1 MINRRS
7 INRSLAG
14 AAFAFG
20 VSALAF
26 SAPAFAQTKWNLPGA
41 YPADNPHSENLVLFA
56 KDVEA
61 ATGGKLVI
69 TVHPNASL
77 FKAPEIKRA
86 VASGQA
92 QMGEVLMSIHENED
106 PIFGIDVVPFLATSF
121 ADSLKLYKASKAAVE
136 KKLDSQGIKLLFM
149 VPWAPQGVYAKKD
162 INSVEDMKGL
172 KWRSYNVG
180 TARLGELLGMQSV
193 TIQAAELPQAL
204 ATGVVNSFMSS
215 GGTGYDSKV
224 WESLTHFYD
233 TQAWIPKD
241 ATFVNKAAFNA
252 LDKATQDAI
261 LKAAAVAEERGWKM
275 WQEKAGWYL
284 DQLKAKGMK
293 VQAPSAELAA
303 GFKKAGDTL
312 TSDWLKKAGADGQA
326 IVDAYKKM

>member
-1 MINRRS
+1 MIDRRT
-7 INRSLAG
+7 LT
-14 AAFAFG
+14 AAALAFG

-26 SAPAFAQTKWNLPGA
+26 AAPAAAQTKWNLPAA
-41 YPADNPHSENLVLFA
+41 YPADNPHSENLTLFA

-61 ATGGKLVI
+61 ATGGKLAI
-69 TVHPNASL
+69 TVHPGASL

-86 VASGQA
+86 VQSGQA
-92 QMGEVLMSIHENED
+92 QMGEVLLSIHENED
-106 PIFGIDVVPFLATSF
+106 PVYGIDVVPFLATSF
-121 ADSLKLYKASKAAVE
+121 ADAKKLYAASKAAVE
-136 KKLDSQGIKLLFM
+136 KKLDSQGVKLLFM
-149 VPWAPQGVYAKKD
+149 VPWAPQGVYTKKELNTID
-162 INSVEDMKGL
+162 DMKGL

-180 TARLGELLGMQSV
+180 TARLGDLLGMQSV

-233 TQAWIPKD
+233 VQAWIPKN
-241 ATFVNKAAFNA
+241 ATFVNKAAFNG

-261 LKAAAVAEERGWKM
+261 LKASADAEARGWKM
-275 WQEKAGWYL
+275 WEEKSGWYL
-284 DQLKAKGMK
+284 EQLKAKGMK

-312 TSDWLKKAGADGQA
+312 TGDWLKKAGADGQA

>member
-1 MINRRS
+1 MIDRRT
-7 INRSLAG
+7 LT
-14 AAFAFG
+14 AAALAFG

-26 SAPAFAQTKWNLPGA
+26 AAPAAAQTKWNLPAA
-41 YPADNPHSENLVLFA
+41 YPADNPHSENLTLFA

-61 ATGGKLVI
+61 ATGGKLAI
-69 TVHPNASL
+69 TVHPGASL

-86 VASGQA
+86 VQSGQA
-92 QMGEVLMSIHENED
+92 QMGEVLLSIHENED
-106 PIFGIDVVPFLATSF
+106 PVYGIDVVPFLATSF
-121 ADSLKLYKASKAAVE
+121 ADAKKLYAASKAAVE
-136 KKLDSQGIKLLFM
+136 KKLDSQGVKLLFM
-149 VPWAPQGVYAKKD
+149 VPWAPQGVYTKKELNTID
-162 INSVEDMKGL
+162 DMKGL

-180 TARLGELLGMQSV
+180 TARLGDLLGMQSV

-233 TQAWIPKD
+233 VQAWIPKN
-241 ATFVNKAAFNA
+241 ATFVNKAAFNG

-261 LKAAAVAEERGWKM
+261 LKASADAEARGWKM
-275 WQEKAGWYL
+275 WEEKSGWYL
-284 DQLKAKGMK
+284 EQLKAKGMK
-293 VQAPSAELAA
+293 VQAPSAELTA

-312 TSDWLKKAGADGQA
+312 TGDWLKKAGADGQA

>member
-1 MINRRS
+1 MINRRTFT
-7 INRSLAG
+7 A

-26 SAPAFAQTKWNLPGA
+26 AAPAAAQTKWNLPAA

-61 ATGGKLVI
+61 ATGGKLTI
-69 TVHPNASL
+69 TVHPGASL

-86 VASGQA
+86 VQSGQA
-92 QMGEVLMSIHENED
+92 QMGEVLISIHENED
-106 PIFGIDVVPFLATSF
+106 PVFGIDTVPFLATSF
-121 ADSLKLYKASKAAVE
+121 SDAMKLYKASKAATE
-136 KKLDSQGIKLLFM
+136 KKLDAQGIKLLFM

-162 INSVEDMKGL
+162 LNTIEDMKGM

-233 TQAWIPKD
+233 VQAWIPKD

-261 LKAAAVAEERGWKM
+261 LKAAATAEERGWKM
-275 WQEKAGWYL
+275 WQDKAGWYL
-284 DQLKAKGMK
+284 EQLKAKGMK
-293 VQAPSAELAA
+293 VQAPSPELAA
-303 GFKKAGDTL
+303 GFKKAGETL
-312 TSDWLKKAGADGQA
+312 TADWLKKAGADGQA

>member
-1 MINRRS
+1 MINRRV
-7 INRSLAG
+7 LT
-14 AAFAFG
+14 AALAFG

-26 SAPAFAQTKWNLPGA
+26 AMPASAQTKWNLPAA
-41 YPADNPHSENLVLFA
+41 YPSDNPHSENLVLFA

-61 ATGGKLVI
+61 ATSGKLQI
-69 TVHPNASL
+69 AVHPNASL

-92 QMGEVLMSIHENED
+92 QMGEILMSIHENED

-121 ADSLKLYKASKAAVE
+121 ADSMKLYKASKAAVE
-136 KKLDSQGIKLLFM
+136 KKLDAQGIKLLFM
-149 VPWAPQGVYAKKD
+149 VPWAPQGVYTKKD
-162 INSVEDMKGL
+162 INTIEDMKGL
-172 KWRSYNVG
+172 KWRAYNVG

-215 GGTGYDSKV
+215 GGTGYDSKA
-224 WESLTHFYD
+224 WESLSHFYD
-233 TQAWIPKD
+233 VQAWIPKD

-261 LKAAAVAEERGWKM
+261 LKAAATAEERGWKM
-275 WQEKAGWYL
+275 WQDKAGWYL
-284 DQLKAKGMK
+284 EQLKAKGMK
-293 VQAPSAELAA
+293 VQAPSPALAA
-303 GFKKAGDTL
+303 GFKKAGETL
-312 TSDWLKKAGADGQA
+312 TADWLKKAGAEGQA

>member
-1 MINRRS
+1 MIDRRT
-7 INRSLAG
+7 LT
-14 AAFAFG
+14 AAALAFG

-26 SAPAFAQTKWNLPGA
+26 AAPAAAQTKWNLPAA
-41 YPADNPHSENLVLFA
+41 YPADNPHSENLTLFA

-61 ATGGKLVI
+61 ATGGKLAI
-69 TVHPNASL
+69 TVHPGASL

-86 VASGQA
+86 VQSGQA
-92 QMGEVLMSIHENED
+92 QMGEVLLSIHENED
-106 PIFGIDVVPFLATSF
+106 PVYGIDVVPFLATSF
-121 ADSLKLYKASKAAVE
+121 ADAKKLYAASKAAVE
-136 KKLDSQGIKLLFM
+136 KKLDSQGVKLLFM
-149 VPWAPQGVYAKKD
+149 VPWAPQGVYTKKELNTID
-162 INSVEDMKGL
+162 DMKGL

-180 TARLGELLGMQSV
+180 TARLGDLLGMQSV

-233 TQAWIPKD
+233 VQAWIPKN
-241 ATFVNKAAFNA
+241 ATFVNKAAFNG

-261 LKAAAVAEERGWKM
+261 LKAAADAEARGWKM
-275 WQEKAGWYL
+275 WEEKSGWYL
-284 DQLKAKGMK
+284 EQLKAKGMK

-312 TSDWLKKAGADGQA
+312 TGDWLKKAGADGQA

>member
-1 MINRRS
+1 MINRRTFTT
-7 INRSLAG
+7 
-14 AAFAFG
+14 AALAFG

-26 SAPAFAQTKWNLPGA
+26 AAPAAAQTKWNLPAA

-61 ATGGKLVI
+61 ATSGKLAI
-69 TVHPNASL
+69 TVHPGASL

-86 VASGQA
+86 VQSGQA
-92 QMGEVLMSIHENED
+92 QMGEVLLSIHENED

-121 ADSLKLYKASKAAVE
+121 PDAKKLYTASKAAVE
-136 KKLDSQGIKLLFM
+136 KKLDAQGVKLLFM

-162 INSVEDMKGL
+162 INTIEDMKGL

-180 TARLGELLGMQSV
+180 TARLGDLLGMQSV

-224 WESLTHFYD
+224 WDSLTHFYD
-233 TQAWIPKD
+233 VQAWIPKD
-241 ATFVNKAAFNA
+241 ATFVNKAAFNG

-261 LKAAAVAEERGWKM
+261 LKAAATAEERGWKM
-275 WQEKAGWYL
+275 WQEKSGWYL

-293 VQAPSAELAA
+293 VQAPSAELAT

-312 TSDWLKKAGADGQA
+312 TADWLKKAGADGQA
-326 IVDAYKKM
+326 IIDAYKKM

>member
-1 MINRRS
+1 MINRRT
-7 INRSLAG
+7 LAA

-20 VSALAF
+20 ASALAMA
-26 SAPAFAQTKWNLPGA
+26 APAAAQTKWNLPAA

-61 ATGGKLVI
+61 ATGGKLAI

-92 QMGEVLMSIHENED
+92 QMGEVLLSIHENED

-121 ADSLKLYKASKAAVE
+121 ADAKKLYVASKPAIE
-136 KKLDSQGIKLLFM
+136 KKLDAQGIKLLFM
-149 VPWAPQGVYAKKD
+149 VPWAPQGVYTKKD
-162 INSVEDMKGL
+162 LNTIEDMKGL

-224 WESLTHFYD
+224 WESLDHFYD
-233 TQAWIPKD
+233 VQAWIPKD
-241 ATFVNKAAFNA
+241 ATFVNKAAFAA
-252 LDKATQDAI
+252 LDKPTQDAL
-261 LKAAAVAEERGWKM
+261 LKAAAEAEARGWKM
-275 WQEKAGWYL
+275 WEEKTNWYL

-293 VQAPSAELAA
+293 IQKPSEALAA
-303 GFKKAGDTL
+303 GFKKAGETL
-312 TSDWLKKAGADGQA
+312 TADWLKKAGADGQA

>member
-1 MINRRS
+1 MINRRTFT
-7 INRSLAG
+7 
-14 AAFAFG
+14 AAALAFG

-26 SAPAFAQTKWNLPGA
+26 AAPAAAQTKWNLPAA
-41 YPADNPHSENLVLFA
+41 YPSDNPHSENLVLFA

-61 ATGGKLVI
+61 ATGGKLAI
-69 TVHPNASL
+69 TVHPGASL

-86 VASGQA
+86 VQSGQA
-92 QMGEVLMSIHENED
+92 QMGEVLLSIHENED
-106 PIFGIDVVPFLATSF
+106 AIFGIDVVPFLATSF
-121 ADSLKLYKASKAAVE
+121 PDAKKLYAASKAAVE
-136 KKLDSQGIKLLFM
+136 KKLDAQGVKLLFM

-162 INSVEDMKGL
+162 INTVEDMKGL

-233 TQAWIPKD
+233 VQAWIPKD
-241 ATFVNKAAFNA
+241 ATFVNKAVFNG

-261 LKAAAVAEERGWKM
+261 LKAAATAEERGWKM
-275 WQEKAGWYL
+275 WQEKSGWYL

-293 VQAPSAELAA
+293 VQAPSPELAA
-303 GFKKAGDTL
+303 GFKKAGDAL
-312 TSDWLKKAGADGQA
+312 TADWLKKAGADGQA